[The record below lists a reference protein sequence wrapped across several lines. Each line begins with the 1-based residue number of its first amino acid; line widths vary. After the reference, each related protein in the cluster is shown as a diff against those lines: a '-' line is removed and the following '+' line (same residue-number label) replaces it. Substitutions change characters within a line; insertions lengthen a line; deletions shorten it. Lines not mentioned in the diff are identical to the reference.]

1 MSLGDAAAPSGGP
14 AKRMEKLKE
23 ETRAPPEIR
32 EFMDSGGRLNIL
44 RRTDLSLACVSSGI
58 KCWGLFCDFNMLPHF
73 PPTVQSVLRWSAF
86 FPPERTFRM
95 YLAHLVKARQLNDCD
110 ATSWFT
116 DRAQVAA
123 LGLSK
128 VGDCSFVAR
137 PAVSTDQLRQ
147 PVKTFSLQDE
157 FTLLAAICWIFLLR
171 IKAEAIPM
179 RRMTPTE
186 NMSEIGQADSHP
198 VLGMVGSCLALKL
211 CRSKHMASG
220 SILKRSCC
228 CQGRDRGDEDLHIP
242 QLLCPVCSIWPVV
255 RDRVVV
261 GELIFPSPQ
270 SRSLIRHLREGSQ
283 SSLARRR

>member
-1 MSLGDAAAPSGGP
+1 
-14 AKRMEKLKE
+14 MEKLKE

-73 PPTVQSVLRWSAF
+73 PPTVLSVLRWSAF

-128 VGDCSFVAR
+128 VGDCSVVAR
-137 PAVSTDQLRQ
+137 PAVSTDQLCQ

-255 RDRVVV
+255 RHRVVV
-261 GELIFPSPQ
+261 GEFIAPSLQ
-270 SRSLIRHLREGSQ
+270 SRNLVRHRRERGASLNWPPC
-283 SSLARRR
+283 